1 MIRSGIIVG
10 IHQYLYQIVSYEEKE
25 KLKNCHK
32 SNPKLETYRKLKKL
46 LFNKILFIA
55 TL

>member
-10 IHQYLYQIVSYEEKE
+10 IHQYLYQIISHEEKE
-25 KLKNCHK
+25 KLKICHK
-32 SNPKLETYRKLKKL
+32 SNPKLKTYKKLKKL
-46 LFNKILFIA
+46 LFNKISFIA